1 MKRFD
6 KLNYYELFEI
16 PFDACPFR
24 VREAY
29 RSVRDTY
36 VEGSLLTYSLFTA
49 DEREEILERIKRA
62 YATLIDTN
70 KRTHY
75 NTTLEENGE
84 KLPDVEQEDETEKLI
99 PMPRLSAYGSSSSD
113 VRKAKNKL
121 EEQGVRELLNSMM
134 SAKSISG
141 YDLKELREALGV
153 EFDEVVNVTKI
164 SPIILQA
171 IEHDEFAKLPPRV
184 YLRSFL
190 SAYAEVLETDP
201 QKVIDGYFKNIHE
214 YTERSVN

>member
-1 MKRFD
+1 MKRFEE
-6 KLNYYELFEI
+6 LNYYELFEI

-24 VREAY
+24 VRQAY
-29 RSVRDTY
+29 RSVLDTY

-62 YATLIDTN
+62 YTTLIDAN

-75 NTTLEENGE
+75 NTMLLESGG
-84 KLPDVEQEDETEKLI
+84 KSLDVVQEDETSKLI
-99 PMPRLSAYGSSSSD
+99 PMSGLFDDGNRSSD
-113 VRKAKNKL
+113 VRKAKNKI
-121 EEQGVRELLNSMM
+121 EEGGVRELLNTMM

-153 EFDEVVNVTKI
+153 EFDEVINVTKI

-201 QKVIDGYFKNIHE
+201 NKVIDGYFKNIHE
-214 YTERSVN
+214 YTQ